1 MPHRAGFPT
10 GIIASWG
17 KVELEPLDDDSIKAF
32 AEGGRPTTKGYFI
45 DFIGDFNRS
54 AREGLPIYG
63 LGGGPGFVWVASFD
77 QKGRGT
83 LRLTAVDASALVP
96 TTTPKLPV
104 ETAEKTKAPD
114 AIANMTNQLSRE
126 EAESEPADKA
136 RIDAQRVRED
146 AEKARDE
153 AARAKADI
161 ENIAQLQAEKGAAK
175 AKARTMEFVA
185 YGASI
190 VLILLVVIIASVS
203 AVRGRKT
210 TTPVEQRSEKRETKK
225 LELTELAALS
235 KDRIPINWEHL
246 SDGPLAV
253 VIETESAKTGDSQRS
268 ESEDANSVATIASQ
282 AAQVSASLRAS
293 APNVIVGI
301 VIAGMLSA
309 AAIGMAV
316 LYSKTQNPYEHEQAS
331 VGRTGMADGVKASVI
346 GWQENEHGAAA
357 EIIGECV
364 NRSINFKATVLG
376 RDGEPTVELQW
387 DDTLEDFRNETGKY
401 MQVIY
406 LPITVK
412 INNDELQIV
421 KRLHEEPYRNVIR
434 LVTLLLEGTPASD
447 PQQSMTETKTV
458 SVQLD
463 NLLSPAEKAALTSYY
478 PDKRL
483 KISEAR
489 RIMVQ
494 FATSK
499 GTMLIKIM
507 MDDPAIRKL
516 VKLCQSQ

>member
-1 MPHRAGFPT
+1 
-10 GIIASWG
+10 
-17 KVELEPLDDDSIKAF
+17 
-32 AEGGRPTTKGYFI
+32 
-45 DFIGDFNRS
+45 
-54 AREGLPIYG
+54 
-63 LGGGPGFVWVASFD
+63 
-77 QKGRGT
+77 
-83 LRLTAVDASALVP
+83 
-96 TTTPKLPV
+96 
-104 ETAEKTKAPD
+104 
-114 AIANMTNQLSRE
+114 
-126 EAESEPADKA
+126 
-136 RIDAQRVRED
+136 
-146 AEKARDE
+146 
-153 AARAKADI
+153 
-161 ENIAQLQAEKGAAK
+161 
-175 AKARTMEFVA
+175 
-185 YGASI
+185 
-190 VLILLVVIIASVS
+190 
-203 AVRGRKT
+203 
-210 TTPVEQRSEKRETKK
+210 
-225 LELTELAALS
+225 
-235 KDRIPINWEHL
+235 
-246 SDGPLAV
+246 
-253 VIETESAKTGDSQRS
+253 
-268 ESEDANSVATIASQ
+268 
-282 AAQVSASLRAS
+282 
-293 APNVIVGI
+293 
-301 VIAGMLSA
+301 MLSA
-309 AAIGMAV
+309 AAAIGTAV

-412 INNDELQIV
+412 INDDEPQIV

-463 NLLSPAEKAALTSYY
+463 KLLSPAEKAALTSYY
-478 PDKRL
+478 PDKHL